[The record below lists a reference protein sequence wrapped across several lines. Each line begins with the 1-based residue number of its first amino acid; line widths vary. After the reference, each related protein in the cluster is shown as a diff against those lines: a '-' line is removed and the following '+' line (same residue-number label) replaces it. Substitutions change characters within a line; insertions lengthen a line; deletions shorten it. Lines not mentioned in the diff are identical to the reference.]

1 MQGISFKMDK
11 LKGSIITKMAAWIV
25 CVGGAVATLFFSVL
39 TYIGI
44 EEDLFNF
51 TYEEL
56 LEDAYCNTNMQYSLS
71 AFHNMGT
78 GYENALASE
87 GFQYGII
94 KGITLD
100 TVDFHD
106 RQSYIETNMTDEEFQ
121 NLDKDKLYLCH
132 IREREDGTTECSKLG
147 YIGNYESLVS
157 LSALAQDRV
166 EQASEQWV
174 AQYADIV
181 CYDTAKGIFYYR
193 SENYYYPAQIVT
205 LTYNVG
211 DKWWLYDYAYDFEL
225 GAYRFH
231 KKHILVEG
239 SADKELKED
248 VDLETGDLDS
258 ASIDT
263 ILQGDSNNN
272 RLVDFSRLEGTQFD
286 YKSWEDITLDNVRP
300 INGNELIAINS
311 EEMEKEYFI
320 SHPNYYLDE
329 NYTLHVKKTI
339 DINSYWVASLVP
351 RTPVENSTSEYH
363 TATWAL
369 DIFYAYGQ
377 NAFRYMIIAAIMT
390 FVSFIFLAFAAG
402 HRKNRQEIVLTW
414 FDKIPL
420 ELFAFLIGCAE
431 VVVFYIV
438 VRIVNSRIVQDIPEL
453 FLKLVCACVVFMVAL
468 FLFCLLSFCVRMKS
482 RTWWQNSILYRVFNP
497 IKNVIVS
504 IVRNLNI
511 LKKMIF
517 LIGVISLGEFA
528 MILTNPWGTKL
539 MVFWFFEKL
548 VLCVAI
554 FLLAIQMH
562 ELQIAGEQ
570 MAEGNLSYKVDTTKM
585 FWECRKHGENLNR
598 ISEGMT
604 KAVNERMK
612 SERFKTE
619 LITNVSHDIK
629 TPLTSI
635 INYVDLLRREELN
648 NEKAS
653 EYLEVLDRQS
663 TKLKKL
669 LEDLVEASKASTG
682 NLPVESE
689 RLEAGVFLIQTVGEF
704 EEKLSNIGLKLII
717 KKPEEPVYI
726 IADGRHLWRVT
737 DNLMSNI
744 YKYAQPD
751 SRVYV
756 TLEATNERVEITFRN
771 MSKYPLN
778 ISGEELME
786 RFVRGDKSRNDEGHG
801 LGLSIAKSLTELMGG
816 EMYIIV
822 DGDLFK
828 VILAFQREPNVTEN
842 TTAIEI

>member
-1 MQGISFKMDK
+1 MDK
-11 LKGSIITKMAAWIV
+11 LKGSITAKMAAWIV
-25 CVGGAVATLFFSVL
+25 CVGGAVATIFFSVL

-51 TYEEL
+51 TYEEV
-56 LEDAYCNTNMQYSLS
+56 LEYAYCNTNMQYSLN

-78 GYENALASE
+78 GYENTLASE
-87 GFQYGII
+87 GFKYGII
-94 KGITLD
+94 KGISLD

-106 RQSYIETNMTDEEFQ
+106 RQSYIETNMSDEELQ

-132 IREREDGTTECSKLG
+132 IRERGDGTTGCSQLG
-147 YIGNYESLVS
+147 YIGNYESLTS
-157 LSALAQDRV
+157 LSDLAQERV
-166 EQASEQWV
+166 EQDSVQWV
-174 AQYADIV
+174 AQYADSV
-181 CYDTAKGIFYYR
+181 CYDMAKGIFYYH

-205 LTYNVG
+205 FTYNAG
-211 DKWWLYDYAYDFEL
+211 DKWWLYDYAYDFES

-231 KKHILVEG
+231 EKHILVKG
-239 SADKELKED
+239 SADKKLKENI
-248 VDLETGDLDS
+248 DLETGDFDS
-258 ASIDT
+258 ASIDA

-272 RLVDFSRLEGTQFD
+272 GLVDFSQLEGTQFSH
-286 YKSWEDITLDNVRP
+286 KNWEDITLDNVRP

-311 EEMEKEYFI
+311 EEMKKEYFI
-320 SHPNYYLDE
+320 SQPNYYLDK
-329 NYTLHVKKTI
+329 NYTLHVGKIT
-339 DINSYWVASLVP
+339 DVNSYWAVSLVP
-351 RTPVENSTSEYH
+351 SAPVENSTSEYH
-363 TATWAL
+363 TATWVI

-377 NAFRYMIIAAIMT
+377 NAFSYMVGTAILT
-390 FVSFIFLAFAAG
+390 FVSFMFLAFAAG
-402 HRKNRQEIVLTW
+402 HRKNKEGIVLTW

-420 ELFAFLIGCAE
+420 ELFAFLIAFAE
-431 VVVFYIV
+431 ISIFYII
-438 VRIVNSRIVQDIPEL
+438 VRSVNSRIVQDIPEL
-453 FLKLVCACVVFMVAL
+453 FLKLVCVCVVFMAAL
-468 FLFCLLSFCVRMKS
+468 FLFCLLSFCVRVKS
-482 RTWWQNSILYRVFNP
+482 GTWWQNSILYRVFNP
-497 IKNVIVS
+497 IRNAIVG

-511 LKKMIF
+511 LKKMVF
-517 LIGVISLGEFA
+517 LIAVVSLVEFVVI
-528 MILTNPWGTKL
+528 ITNTWGLKL
-539 MVFWFFEKL
+539 IVFWFFEKQ

-562 ELQIAGEQ
+562 KLQIAGEQ

-604 KAVNERMK
+604 KAVNARMK

-689 RLEAGVFLIQTVGEF
+689 RLEAGVFLVQTVGEF

-717 KKPEEPVYI
+717 KKPEEAVYI

-756 TLEATNERVEITFRN
+756 TLEATDERVEITFRN

-801 LGLSIAKSLTELMGG
+801 LGLSIAKSLTELMDG
-816 EMYIIV
+816 EMHIIV

-828 VILAFQREPNVTEN
+828 VILAFQREPDVTKN
-842 TTAIEI
+842 ITAIEI

>member
-1 MQGISFKMDK
+1 MDK
-11 LKGSIITKMAAWIV
+11 LKGSIIAKMAAWIV
-25 CVGGAVATLFFSVL
+25 CVGGAVATIFFSVL

-51 TYEEL
+51 TYEEV
-56 LEDAYCNTNMQYSLS
+56 LEDAYCNVNMQYSLK
-71 AFHNMGT
+71 AFRNMGT
-78 GYENALASE
+78 GYENTFASE
-87 GFQYGII
+87 GFRYGII
-94 KGITLD
+94 KNTALD
-100 TVDFHD
+100 TVDFYD
-106 RQSYIETNMTDEEFQ
+106 RQSYIETNMTDEQ
-121 NLDKDKLYLCH
+121 LQSLDKDRLYLCH
-132 IREREDGTTECSKLG
+132 IREKGDGTIGCSQLG
-147 YIGNYESLVS
+147 YIGNYESLTS
-157 LSALAQDRV
+157 LSTLAQERM
-166 EQASEQWV
+166 EQDSTQWA
-174 AQYADIV
+174 AQYADII

-193 SENYYYPAQIVT
+193 SENYYYPAQTVT
-205 LTYNVG
+205 LTYNAG
-211 DKWWLYDYAYDFEL
+211 DKWWIYDYTYDFEL
-225 GAYRFH
+225 GAYRFGE
-231 KKHILVEG
+231 KHILVEG
-239 SADKELKED
+239 SAENKLNVDI
-248 VDLETGDLDS
+248 DLETGDLDS
-258 ASIDT
+258 ISIDA
-263 ILQGDSNNN
+263 ILQGDSDNNG
-272 RLVDFSRLEGTQFD
+272 LVDFSRLEGTQFS
-286 YKSWEDITLDNVRP
+286 YENWENITLDGVRP

-311 EEMEKEYFI
+311 KEMKKEYFI

-329 NYTLHVKKTI
+329 NYTLHVGKTI
-339 DINSYWVASLVP
+339 DINSYWVTSLVP
-351 RTPVENSTSEYH
+351 TTPVENITSEYH
-363 TATWAL
+363 TVTWML
-369 DIFYAYGQ
+369 DIFYTYGQ
-377 NAFRYMIIAAIMT
+377 NAFSYMISTAILT

-402 HRKNRQEIVLTW
+402 HRKNREDIVLTW

-420 ELFAFLIGCAE
+420 ELFSFLIVFAE
-431 VVVFYIV
+431 VFVFYIV
-438 VRIVNSRIVQDIPEL
+438 VILVKSRIVQDIPEL
-453 FLKLVCACVVFMVAL
+453 FLKLVCACVVFMAAL
-468 FLFCLLSFCVRMKS
+468 FLFCLLSFCVRIKS
-482 RTWWQNSILYRVFNP
+482 KTWWQNSILYRLFNP
-497 IKNVIVS
+497 IKNAIVS
-504 IVRNLNI
+504 IMRNLNI
-511 LKKMIF
+511 LKKLIF

-528 MILTNPWGTKL
+528 VILTSPWGFKL
-539 MVFWFFEKL
+539 MIFWFFEKL
-548 VLCVAI
+548 ILCTAI

-648 NEKAS
+648 NEKAV

-682 NLPVESE
+682 NLAVESE

-704 EEKLSNIGLKLII
+704 EEKLSNAGLKLII
-717 KKPEEPVYI
+717 KKPDEPVYI

-756 TLEATNERVEITFRN
+756 TLEASNERVEITFRN

-778 ISGEELME
+778 ISGDELME

-828 VILAFQREPNVTEN
+828 VILSFKREPNITDNN
-842 TTAIEI
+842 TAVEI

>member
-1 MQGISFKMDK
+1 MDK
-11 LKGSIITKMAAWIV
+11 LKGSIIAKMAAWIV
-25 CVGGAVATLFFSVL
+25 CVGGAVATIFFSVL

-51 TYEEL
+51 TYEEV
-56 LEDAYCNTNMQYSLS
+56 LEYAYCNTNRQYSLD
-71 AFHNMGT
+71 ALHNIGT
-78 GYENALASE
+78 GYENSLASE
-87 GFQYGII
+87 GFKYGII

-100 TVDFHD
+100 TVNFHD
-106 RQSYIETNMTDEEFQ
+106 RQFYIETNMTDEELQ
-121 NLDKDKLYLCH
+121 NLDEDKLYLCH
-132 IREREDGTTECSKLG
+132 IREKGDGTTGCSQLG
-147 YIGNYESLVS
+147 YIGNYESLTA
-157 LSALAQDRV
+157 LSDLAQERM
-166 EQASEQWV
+166 EQDSVQWT

-181 CYDTAKGIFYYR
+181 CYDTAKGIVYYR

-205 LTYNVG
+205 LTYNVS
-211 DKWWLYDYAYDFEL
+211 DKWWIYDYAYDFES
-225 GAYRFH
+225 GAYRFNG
-231 KKHILVEG
+231 KHILVEG

-248 VDLETGDLDS
+248 VGLETGDLNSD
-258 ASIDT
+258 SIDA
-263 ILQGDSNNN
+263 ILQGDRNNN
-272 RLVDFSRLEGTQFD
+272 GLVDFSKLEGTEFD
-286 YKSWEDITLDNVRP
+286 YKDWEDITLDNVRP
-300 INGNELIAINS
+300 INGNEFIAINS
-311 EEMEKEYFI
+311 EEMKKESFI

-329 NYTLHVKKTI
+329 NYTLHVEKTI
-339 DINSYWVASLVP
+339 NVNSYWVASLVP
-351 RTPVENSTSEYH
+351 RTPVQNSTSEYY
-363 TATWAL
+363 TATWVIDL
-369 DIFYAYGQ
+369 FYAYGQ
-377 NAFRYMIIAAIMT
+377 NTFSYMVSTAILT

-402 HRKNRQEIVLTW
+402 HRKNREEIVLTW

-420 ELFAFLIGCAE
+420 ELFAFLIVCAE
-431 VVVFYIV
+431 VFVFYIV
-438 VRIVNSRIVQDIPEL
+438 VIIVNSRIVQDIPEL
-453 FLKLVCACVVFMVAL
+453 FLQLICACVVFMVAL
-468 FLFCLLSFCVRMKS
+468 FLFCLLSFCVRVKS
-482 RTWWQNSILYRVFNP
+482 RTWWQNSILYRLFSP
-497 IKNVIVS
+497 IKNAIVR

-511 LKKMIF
+511 LKKLIF
-517 LIGVISLGEFA
+517 LIGVISLGEFVV
-528 MILTNPWGTKL
+528 MLTNPWGSKL
-539 MVFWFFEKL
+539 MVFWFLEKL

-562 ELQIAGEQ
+562 ELQMAGEQ
-570 MAEGNLSYKVDTTKM
+570 MADGNLTYKVDTTKM

-598 ISEGMT
+598 ISEGIT

-689 RLEAGVFLIQTVGEF
+689 RIEAGVFLIQTVGEF

-717 KKPEEPVYI
+717 KKLDEPVYI
-726 IADGRHLWRVT
+726 IADGRHLWRIT

-778 ISGEELME
+778 ISGDELME

-816 EMYIIV
+816 EMHIIV

-828 VILAFQREPNVTEN
+828 VILAFQREPNSMDN
-842 TTAIEI
+842 NTAIEI